1 MFIVSSGQD
10 GFVTL
15 TSINNSAVAY
25 SKIIAKHSGPC
36 SKLGIHCDTPNV
48 ILSCGDDGVI
58 KNIDLRESPSE
69 ENKKSS
75 K

>member
-1 MFIVSSGQD
+1 MFIVSSGLD

-25 SKIIAKHSGPC
+25 SKIVARHSGPC

-58 KNIDLRESPSE
+58 KNIDLRE